1 MSFNGDL
8 YPTSGA
14 SVVMTTKGDIVRY
27 DSQRERLGIGSTN
40 QVLSVTAGLPA
51 WKTLT
56 TADSVLTTQGDV
68 LYESASGLA
77 RLGFGTSGHVL
88 TTKGTGANPVWQ
100 AAAGGAETHEF
111 TSAET
116 FTPTTQTGI
125 MEVLIDTSDMTA
137 GSVKTTV
144 DGVIDNTISTATALT
159 RIYDPSSS
167 ITLISQA
174 GGMGSSKSYEFG
186 SSQVPAGNLVSCNIG
201 DSGAKMYL
209 ASNQAGDNQAIYQ
222 YTLSTP
228 YDVTTASYASISF
241 PDPVSGDIRGM
252 DWRDDGTTWIRC
264 SDQTGNKKFYQFDPS
279 SAWDISSSG
288 SSVGDYD
295 YSGTQSG
302 GKTCI
307 WGDSGT
313 QVNSVADN
321 ATIYTYNTSA
331 YDVSTC
337 SNASQTF
344 DCSTFDNAPR
354 SLAWNS
360 DGTKIYYL
368 GSQYDKIYTIVCSSA
383 WNVSTG
389 SHDSVDDIDVS
400 GETTAPYGLATSG
413 GVTPTD
419 FYVGSTAS
427 PYKVYQYELQAWAGT
442 AYASVGQ

>member
-1 MSFNGDL
+1 MSGGMI
-8 YPTSGA
+8 TSDVSGKA
-14 SVVMTTKGDIVRY
+14 DVVMTTEGDMVDFIGGAR
-27 DSQRERLGIGSTN
+27 SRLPIGSEN
-40 QVLSVTAGLPA
+40 DVLTVSSSVPA
-51 WKTLT
+51 W
-56 TADSVLTTQGDV
+56 V
-68 LYESASGLA
+68 AS
-77 RLGFGTSGHVL
+77 S
-88 TTKGTGANPVWQ
+88 
-100 AAAGGAETHEF
+100 AGGAETHEF
-111 TSAET
+111 TTEET

-125 MEVLIDTSDMTA
+125 MEVLIDTTDMTA
-137 GSVKTTV
+137 GSIKTTV
-144 DGVIDNTISTATALT
+144 DGVIDNTISTATTLT
-159 RIYDPSSS
+159 RIFDPSTS

-174 GGMGSSKSYEFG
+174 GGMGSSKSYTFSE
-186 SSQVPAGNLVSCNIG
+186 VPAGNLVSVNIG
-201 DSGAKMYL
+201 DSGSKMYL
-209 ASNQAGDNQAIYQ
+209 ASNQAGDNQAIYE
-222 YTLSTP
+222 
-228 YDVTTASYASISF
+228 YDLGTAYNVTTASYSGNSF

-295 YSGTQSG
+295 YSGTQTG
-302 GKTCI
+302 GKSCI

-368 GSQYDKIYTIVCSSA
+368 GSQYDKIYTIECSSA

-389 SHDSVDDIDVS
+389 SHDSADDIDVS
-400 GETTAPYGLATSG
+400 GETTAVYGLATSG

-427 PYKVYQYELQAWAGT
+427 PYKVYQYELQAFSGS